1 MNLYE
6 AFNELN
12 KLYEELDEK
21 SITGKYKLGDWV
33 HIKNFNLGIED
44 DIDKDISHANGV
56 IVQIYH
62 REIDPG
68 IDMISTWIVDTECRG
83 SNMICDT
90 VDERN
95 IEPIT
100 DKTKIDQ
107 IVNSYQE
114 KYKNRNVQSIIS
126 RYIEEAKNRIMEQ
139 NADSLADKPVENA
152 KKSDTNSSLEKPAN
166 DSTAE
171 ETPAEEPKKSNKY
184 TSAQLTKARQNNAK
198 LYKALAA
205 RGFDVSKLRNKK
217 KDKNGKEYSVASDE
231 LNKLRKE
238 IFGEAVYE
246 TVKDYNDVYS
256 LLEYIN
262 E

>member
-12 KLYEELDEK
+12 KLYEALDEK

-33 HIKNFNLGIED
+33 HIKNYPSIEND
-44 DIDKDISHANGV
+44 TDKDISHANGV
-56 IVQIYH
+56 IVQISH
-62 REIDPG
+62 REDRPG
-68 IDMISTWIVDTECRG
+68 IDMLSTWIVDVECSG
-83 SNMICDT
+83 INMICDT
-90 VDERN
+90 MDERN

-100 DKTKIDQ
+100 DKIKIDQ
-107 IVNSYQE
+107 IINSYQE

-126 RYIEEAKNRIMEQ
+126 RYIEEAKNRIAEQ
-139 NADSLADKPVENA
+139 NADLLVDKPVEDA
-152 KKSDTNSSLEKPAN
+152 KKPAN
-166 DSTAE
+166 SSTTE
-171 ETPAEEPKKSNKY
+171 ETSTEEPKKSNKY

-205 RGFDVSKLRNKK
+205 GGFDVSKLRNKK

-238 IFGEAVYE
+238 IFGEAICE
-246 TVKDYNDVYS
+246 MVKDYDDVYS
-256 LLEYIN
+256 LLKYIN